1 MNGAI
6 RWMIHNGVTA
16 NLLMVFILVAGA
28 FGVISLRKQVFPE
41 FSPDLINISVAYP
54 GASPVEVEDAIVIP
68 IESALESIDE
78 VLEVNATASQN
89 LAVVTAELRSGIDKQ
104 QVLDEVKSAVDRI
117 RTFPVQIERPIVNL
131 ASPRSQVI
139 QLVISGDVGER
150 ALKLLAKE
158 ARDDLIALGPI
169 SDVQISGT
177 RAYELSIE
185 VSSDVLDAY
194 GLSLGQLATIVRRE
208 SLELSGGEIETR
220 NGRVLLRTQ
229 GRNETAKD
237 FEDIVVL
244 GQPDGTEVRLS
255 DIATVT
261 DGFADSDLAAKFN
274 GEPAV
279 VLTAYRVGEESVL
292 EVADAVH
299 EYVDGFSE
307 QLPIGVTASVW
318 QDQSTVL
325 DGRLKLLIKN
335 GILGLTLVLIALT
348 LFLDLKLAAWTAFGI
363 GISFIG
369 AFALLAPL
377 GVTMNTISLFGFIL
391 ALGIVVD
398 DAIVMGENIFA
409 EREKGRPIL
418 EAAEVGAIR
427 IARPV
432 VFAVLT
438 TVVAFAPLLFIE
450 GTLGRLLIDLPLVVI
465 VVLILSLVEALF
477 ILPMHL
483 SHDNS
488 ATRRPNAAVRA
499 IGVARARV
507 DAGLQRFVNGPLTR
521 AVQYSVT
528 NPSVIMSGAT
538 ASIFLCL
545 GLIAGGR
552 LPFSFLPSIQGE
564 TVVASLQ
571 MPPGTPVER
580 TLEAIAE
587 IEASVLRAGDRLTAE
602 LPEDHPAPI
611 RNLYSVVGGAGGGG
625 GGPGQT
631 DTPRGSA
638 SNRASLTVELPNPE
652 VSAFTPSQF
661 EASWREELPELTGVR
676 SFTITSDFFRVA
688 EAIAVQLAS
697 EDTEA
702 LDIASA
708 DVALEL
714 ERFTGVFDIL
724 TADDLGEQ
732 EFQLDLRPEARSLD
746 ITLDDLANQVRSAF
760 FGSEVQ
766 RLQRDGEEV
775 PVYVRL
781 PETERDAIA
790 DLLSFRVSTPQGT
803 RVPLEQVATVSLG
816 STPTS
821 ITRRDGER
829 IVSVTADADET
840 VVTTDEVNRQLERVV
855 LPTLSARHPNVSFSL
870 GGERAEQDDTFASLG
885 RGFLLALLGI
895 FALLAI
901 PLNSYV
907 QPLVIM
913 SAIPFGII
921 GALIGHAVVGV
932 PVGLFS
938 LFGIIG
944 LTGVVVN
951 DTLVFMD
958 FVNSEKAEGHPLEDA
973 LLNAARQR
981 FRPIFLTSLTTFLG
995 ISPLIFER
1003 SIQAQFLAPTAVS
1016 LGFGILF
1023 ATLLIMVVVPALAI
1037 QEDRIVRWFK
1047 ARRSVVDDT
1056 PPPVEALAP
1065 AGD

>member
-6 RWMIHNGVTA
+6 KWMIRNRVTA
-16 NLLMVFILVAGA
+16 NLLMVFILVAGS
-28 FGVISLRKQVFPE
+28 FGAISLRKQVFPE
-41 FSPDLINISVAYP
+41 FSPELINISVAYP
-54 GASPVEVEDAIVIP
+54 GASPIEVEEAIVVP
-68 IESALESIDE
+68 TEAALESIDE
-78 VLEVNATASQN
+78 VEEVNATASQS
-89 LAVVTAELRSGIDKQ
+89 LAVVTAELRSGVDKQ
-104 QVLDEVKSAVDRI
+104 QVLDEVKSAIDRI
-117 RTFPVQIERPIVNL
+117 RTFPVQIERPVVNL

-139 QLVISGDVGER
+139 QLVVSGNVGER
-150 ALKLLAKE
+150 ALKVLAKE
-158 ARDDLIALGPI
+158 ARDDLIALGAI

-177 RAYELSIE
+177 RDYELSIE
-185 VSSDVLDAY
+185 VSSDILDAY
-194 GLSLGQLATIVRRE
+194 GFSLSQLATIVRRE

-220 NGRVLLRTQ
+220 DGRVLLRTQ
-229 GRNETAKD
+229 GRNQTAED
-237 FEDIVVL
+237 FRDIVVL
-244 GQPDGTEVRLS
+244 AEADGTEVLLS

-261 DGFADSDLAAKFN
+261 DGFANSDLAATFN
-274 GEPAV
+274 GQRAV
-279 VLTAYRVGEESVL
+279 VVTAYRVGEESVL
-292 EVADAVH
+292 DVAEAVH
-299 EYVDGFSE
+299 TYVANFSAR
-307 QLPIGVTASVW
+307 LPKGVTASVW
-318 QDQSTVL
+318 QDQSIVL

-348 LFLDLKLAAWTAFGI
+348 LFLDLKLAAWTAIGI

-409 EREKGRPIL
+409 EREKGRSPL

-465 VVLILSLVEALF
+465 TVLLLSLVEALF

-483 SHDNS
+483 SHDDASSRTSNRFLVRINE
-488 ATRRPNAAVRA
+488 TRAQ
-499 IGVARARV
+499 V
-507 DAGLQRFVNGPLTR
+507 DIILQRFISGPLTR
-521 AVQYSVT
+521 GVRFSIF
-528 NPSVIMSGAT
+528 NPGVIMSGAL
-538 ASIFLCL
+538 ASILICF
-545 GLIAGGR
+545 GLIGGGR

-564 TVVASLQ
+564 TVVANLQ
-571 MPPGTPVER
+571 MPPGTSVER
-580 TLEAIAE
+580 TLEVIQK
-587 IEASVLRAGDRLTAE
+587 IEASVLRAGDRMAMD
-602 LPEDHPAPI
+602 LPSDHPSPI
-611 RNLYSVVGGAGGGG
+611 QNLYSVVGGGGGG

-631 DTPRGSA
+631 DTPRS
-638 SNRASLTVELPNPE
+638 SSSSRASLTVELPNPE
-652 VSAFTPSQF
+652 VSAFTPLEF
-661 EASWREELPELTGVR
+661 ETAWRAELPELSGVR

-688 EAIAVQLAS
+688 EAIQVQLAS
-697 EDTEA
+697 ADEQA
-702 LDIASA
+702 LKEASA
-708 DVALEL
+708 DVATEL
-714 ERFTGVFDIL
+714 AQFSGVFDIL
-724 TADDLGEQ
+724 TDDDRGEQ
-732 EFQLDLRPEARSLD
+732 EFQIDLRPDARTLS
-746 ITLDDLANQVRSAF
+746 ITLEDLANQVRGAF
-760 FGSEVQ
+760 FGAEVQ
-766 RLQRDGEEV
+766 RLQRDGEEM
-775 PVYVRL
+775 PVYIRL
-781 PETERDAIA
+781 PESERDAVA
-790 DLLSFRVSTPQGT
+790 DLLVFRVSTPGGA
-803 RVPLEQVATVSLG
+803 RAPLDQVATISLG

-821 ITRRDGER
+821 ITRREGER
-829 IVSVTADADET
+829 IVSVTADADES

-855 LPTLSARHPNVSFSL
+855 LPMLSERHPGVSFGLS
-870 GGERAEQDDTFASLG
+870 GERAEQDDTFASLG
-885 RGFLLALLGI
+885 RGFMLALLGI

-901 PLNSYV
+901 PLNSYI

-921 GALIGHAVVGV
+921 GALIGHAIIGV

-958 FVNSEKAEGHPLEDA
+958 FVNAEKDRGLVLEDA

-1023 ATLLIMVVVPALAI
+1023 ATLLIMVVVPALAVT
-1037 QEDRIVRWFK
+1037 EDRIVRWFK
-1047 ARRSVVDDT
+1047 RRRT
-1056 PPPVEALAP
+1056 IAVEGTAAAEVFSS
-1065 AGD
+1065 AGT